1 MFLPRSASYPPNKK
15 RPEPKGSGR
24 TNCPWYHL
32 DSCRNTR
39 SWALARP
46 SPVTEGPTVAAYSS
60 FSPMLRDDF
69 SGRFTGASTNR
80 ALSQLSLTGYCFPSS
95 QFPISCFSIVYPF
108 SIVKFIISFG
118 FFGNLWGENFFKSF
132 LVIWGLH
139 SEPLFLDKKLG
150 ANGFL
155 WGVSVKW
162 VGLKIA
168 FSNGGSSS

>member
-1 MFLPRSASYPPNKK
+1 MLFLLRSASYPPNKK
-15 RPEPKGSGR
+15 RPEPFGSGR

-95 QFPISCFSIVYPF
+95 QFPIYCFSIVYPF
-108 SIVKFIISFG
+108 SIVKFIIFRHSLCQGIGPICVNTHCIPNGRFS
-118 FFGNLWGENFFKSF
+118 EKSCF
-132 LVIWGLH
+132 YYIPWR
-139 SEPLFLDKKLG
+139 PLYRITQF
-150 ANGFL
+150 
-155 WGVSVKW
+155 VSAKCTYMHM
-162 VGLKIA
+162 
-168 FSNGGSSS
+168 